1 MSSTCMARPLRLEI
15 ANGMYHITSR
25 GNRRRTI
32 YMDDRDRRHFLS
44 QVSTAVD
51 EFGWLVHAYCLMPN
65 HYHLLVETPLPNL
78 SMGMK
83 KINGLYAQAF
93 NLRHGRTGH
102 VFQGR
107 FHSILVDKDDYLLR
121 LSRYI
126 VLNPVRAKLVALP
139 EQWAWSSYRAAIGTG
154 PRPRFLVSDQILG
167 QFGSDRTE
175 ARRGYI
181 SFVTSNLAQR
191 APWDNLLGGA
201 ILGSEDFLTAIS
213 RKVTERESRLI
224 SRVLSVEFRPELKSL
239 FPDRYKRPLS
249 QETVKRARHARL
261 RHGYT
266 FAEIAHVLGIH
277 QSTLTKA
284 MRKRPGSQR

>member
-1 MSSTCMARPLRLEI
+1 M

-65 HYHLLVETPLPNL
+65 HYHLLAETPLPNL
-78 SMGMK
+78 SRGMK
-83 KINGLYAQAF
+83 KINGLYAQTF

-107 FHSILVDKDDYLLR
+107 FHSILIDKDDYLLR

-126 VLNPVRAKLVALP
+126 VLNPVRAGLVASP
-139 EQWAWSSYRAAIGTG
+139 EEWPWSSYRAAIGTG
-154 PRPRFLVSDQILG
+154 PRPKFLVSDQIMAY
-167 QFGSDRTE
+167 FGSDRAK
-175 ARRGYI
+175 ARRRYK

-191 APWDNLLGGA
+191 APWDKLLGGA
-201 ILGSEDFLTAIS
+201 ILGSEDFLTAV
-213 RKVTERESRLI
+213 RGRVTDRESREI
-224 SRVLSVEFRPELKSL
+224 NRVLSVEFRPELKSL
-239 FPDRYKRPLS
+239 FPEGYTRPLS
-249 QETVKRARHARL
+249 RATVERARVARL

-266 FAEIAHVLGIH
+266 YAEIASALGIH

-284 MRKRPGSQR
+284 MRKRPG

>member
-1 MSSTCMARPLRLEI
+1 
-15 ANGMYHITSR
+15 MYHITSR

-32 YMDDRDRRHFLS
+32 YMDDRDRRRFLS

-65 HYHLLVETPLPNL
+65 HYHLLAETPLPNL
-78 SMGMK
+78 SRGMK
-83 KINGLYAQAF
+83 KINGLYAQTF

-107 FHSILVDKDDYLLR
+107 FHSILIDKDDYLLR

-126 VLNPVRAKLVALP
+126 VLNPVRAGLVASP
-139 EQWAWSSYRAAIGTG
+139 EEWPWSSYRAAIGTG
-154 PRPRFLVSDQILG
+154 PRPKFLVSDQIMAY
-167 QFGSDRTE
+167 FGSDRAK
-175 ARRGYI
+175 ARRRYK

-191 APWDNLLGGA
+191 APWDKLLGGA
-201 ILGSEDFLTAIS
+201 ILGSEDFLTAV
-213 RKVTERESRLI
+213 RGRVTDRESREI
-224 SRVLSVEFRPELKSL
+224 NRVLSVEFRPELKSL
-239 FPDRYKRPLS
+239 FPEGYTRPLS
-249 QETVKRARHARL
+249 RATVERARVARL

-266 FAEIAHVLGIH
+266 YAEIASALGIH

-284 MRKRPGSQR
+284 MRKRPG